1 MSVRVIRFTQRHTS
15 TYGRYNI
22 IVKNGQGLVIST
34 SKKKKL
40 NTKKLTEAG
49 LIGADDVMPQILW
62 TRYFFGSARTL
73 RNSRDRKSVVY
84 S

>member
-1 MSVRVIRFTQRHTS
+1 MVGGRVISFTQRHTS

-22 IVKNGQGLVIST
+22 MVKNRQGLIIST
-34 SKKKKL
+34 SKKQEL

-62 TRYFFGSARTL
+62 TRYFFGSARIW
-73 RNSRDRKSVVY
+73 Y
-84 S
+84 